1 MKALIGKDERITFE
15 EASLLREKQV
25 TELLF
30 DICGMVD
37 EATDD
42 EEERANAKVNIS
54 RKLGGAIEAA
64 RLEGILTDVD
74 GYLQSLRKYTPEVRI
89 EEVDAD
95 ER

>member
-1 MKALIGKDERITFE
+1 MKALIGKKERITFE
-15 EASLLREKQV
+15 EAVCLRERQM

-30 DICGMVD
+30 DICSMVD

-42 EEERANAKVNIS
+42 EEERSNAKVNIS
-54 RKLGGAIEAA
+54 RKLGGVIEAA
-64 RLEGILTDVD
+64 KLEGILTDVD
-74 GYLQSLRKYTPEVRI
+74 GYLESLRKYTPEVRI